1 MLQAVQG
8 LLGLIALPLLAW
20 AMSENRHALRA
31 TATWR
36 VVVGGLAAQFVIAGT
51 LLAIPQARIFF
62 DAVGAGVRGL
72 QDATL
77 TGMRFVFG
85 FLAGGPAPY
94 VETSPSNGYIL
105 AFRALPL
112 ILLMSVL
119 SRVLYHWGVL
129 QVVVR
134 GLSAV
139 LRGALGISGPLGI
152 AAAAKVFLGMV
163 EAPLLIR
170 PYLLKLGRGEL
181 FALMS
186 VGMATVAGTVFALY
200 AAILE
205 PVIPGAAGHI
215 LAASLMNVPAALML
229 ARLVVPDGFAA
240 AGAPVAD
247 LDAGYRSSSTMDAIA
262 QGTADGLKLLGYVVA
277 MLVVMVALVA
287 LGNAVLGAIAGT
299 FGRELTIQWL
309 LGVIAAPFA
318 FLIGVPWSE
327 SATAGALIGIKI
339 VLNELLAYL
348 ELAKLPAAALS
359 DKSRTIMT
367 YALCG
372 FGNLGSLGI
381 LVGGLSAMVPER
393 RTEIAQLGL
402 RSVIVGLMATLLTGA
417 VVGIVLGL
425 RT

>member
-1 MLQAVQG
+1 MLQAAQG
-8 LLGLIALPLLAW
+8 LLGLIALPMLAW
-20 AMSENRHALRA
+20 AMSENRHALWTA
-31 TATWR
+31 ATWR
-36 VVVGGLAAQFVIAGT
+36 VVLGGLAAQFVIAAA
-51 LLAIPQARIFF
+51 LLALPQAGVLF
-62 DAVGAGVRGL
+62 DAVGAGVRAL
-72 QDATL
+72 QEATL
-77 TGMRFVFG
+77 TGMQFVFG

-94 VETSPSNGYIL
+94 AETSPGNGFVL

-119 SRVLYHWGVL
+119 SRVLYHWGAL

-134 GLSAV
+134 GLSVV
-139 LRGALGISGPLGI
+139 LKGALGISGPLGI
-152 AAAAKVFLGMV
+152 AAAAKVFLGMI

-170 PYLLKLGRGEL
+170 PYLVKLGRGEL

-200 AAILE
+200 ATILE
-205 PVIPGAAGHI
+205 PVIPGAAGHV
-215 LAASLMNVPAALML
+215 LTASLMNVPAALML
-229 ARLVVPDGFAA
+229 ARLAVPDGFAA
-240 AGAPVAD
+240 PGAPAAA
-247 LDAGYRSSSTMDAIA
+247 LDASYRSTSTMDAIA
-262 QGTADGLKLLGYVVA
+262 RGTADGLKLLAYVVA

-287 LGNAVLGAIAGT
+287 LANSILGAVARA
-299 FGRELTIQWL
+299 FGRELTIQRL

-327 SATAGALIGIKI
+327 AGTAGALIGLKV

-348 ELAKLPAAALS
+348 ELVKLPSAALS

-393 RTEIAQLGL
+393 RTEIAELGL
-402 RSVIVGLMATLLTGA
+402 RSVLVGVMATLLTGA
-417 VVGIVLGL
+417 VVGIVIGL

>member
-20 AMSENRHALRA
+20 AMSENRHALRT

-36 VVVGGLAAQFVIAGT
+36 VVVGGLATQFVIAGM

-72 QDATL
+72 QEATL

-134 GLSAV
+134 GLSAM

-215 LAASLMNVPAALML
+215 LTASLMNVPAALML
-229 ARLVVPDGFAA
+229 ARLAVPDGFAA
-240 AGAPVAD
+240 AGTPVAD

-262 QGTADGLKLLGYVVA
+262 QGTADGLKLLAYVVA

-299 FGRELTIQWL
+299 FGRDLTIQWL

-318 FLIGVPWSE
+318 FLIGVPWAE
-327 SATAGALIGIKI
+327 SGTAGALIGIKI

-402 RSVIVGLMATLLTGA
+402 RAVIVGLMATLLTGA